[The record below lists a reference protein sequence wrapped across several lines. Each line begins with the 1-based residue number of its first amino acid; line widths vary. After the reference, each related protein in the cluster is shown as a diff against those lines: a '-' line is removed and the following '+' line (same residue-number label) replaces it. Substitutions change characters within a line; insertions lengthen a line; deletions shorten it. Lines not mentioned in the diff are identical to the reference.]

1 MKRWLIFWLFLG
13 LSEVGL
19 GVVLKVE
26 SLPSY
31 TPLNDSIYAV
41 GDFNA
46 WNPADPNYRL
56 QQVGNDYFV
65 EIQSSSF
72 NYKFTRGSWAS
83 VEGNANGGFQPD
95 RTYTTTDGDTVSITI
110 ESWEDLHT
118 GSGGGGT
125 RSPNV
130 SILDEDFF
138 IPQLNRNRRIWLYLP
153 DTYNS
158 STDYYRVIYMH
169 DGQNLFDVAT
179 SFSGEWEVDETMDQ
193 LIANGDEG
201 AIIVGIDNGGA
212 NRINE
217 LAPWFN
223 AQYSGGGEGAEY
235 INFIANTLKPHI
247 DANYRTLSD
256 RENTWLFGSSL
267 GGLISMYG
275 LLEKSDVFSRA
286 GVFSPAYW
294 FNPEI
299 YNKAAAFSKTE
310 NMKVYHLAGL
320 LEAGNVDQKAMEMET
335 ELTQAGFTAEELEL
349 KVVANGEHSEWF
361 WRQEFEEAYLW
372 LKTELPTSVQSQP
385 SESELIIYPN
395 PVTDSFVVQGSKE
408 QNLAFELVD
417 ALGRVQHSGFMN
429 LLEPIRV
436 STLPAGVYWLKVSNE
451 VKPIPFLKK

>member
-1 MKRWLIFWLFLG
+1 MKRWLIFGIFLG
-13 LSEVGL
+13 LSEIGL

-31 TPLNDSIYAV
+31 TPFNDSIYVV

-46 WNPADPNYRL
+46 WNPEDPNYRL
-56 QQVGNDYFV
+56 QQIGNNYFV
-65 EIQSSSF
+65 EIQSTAF

-83 VEGNANGGFQPD
+83 VEGNANGDFKPD
-95 RTYTTTDGDTVSITI
+95 RTYTTADGDTVSITI

-153 DTYNS
+153 ETYAS
-158 STDYYRVIYMH
+158 SNQQYRVIYMH

-179 SFSGEWEVDETMDQ
+179 AFSGEWEVDETMDQ
-193 LIANGDEG
+193 LVGNGDEG

-235 INFIANTLKPHI
+235 INFITHTLKPHI
-247 DANYRTLSD
+247 DANYRTLTD

-275 LLEKSDVFSRA
+275 LLEKPEVFSRA

-299 YNKAAAFSKTE
+299 YDKAALFNKTE
-310 NMKVYHLAGL
+310 HMKVYHLAGL
-320 LEAGNVDQKAMEMET
+320 LEAGNVDQRAMEMET
-335 ELTQAGFTAEELEL
+335 ELTGAGFSDEELEL

-372 LKTELPTSVQSQP
+372 LKTELSTSVKDEKPQN
-385 SESELIIYPN
+385 EWKVYPN
-395 PVTDSFVVQGSKE
+395 PVSDSFVLQGGSK
-408 QNLAFELVD
+408 QKTAFQLID
-417 ALGRVQHSGFMN
+417 LMGRVQHSGFLN
-429 LLEPIRV
+429 ASEPISV
-436 STLPAGVYWLKVSNE
+436 TTLPAGLYWLKVSNLI
-451 VKPIPFLKK
+451 KPIPFVKM